1 MRCWLING
9 DDTQLLTSIFPKCV
23 KLFVVV
29 VLGEINCVGV
39 VDISCQSIAYY
50 QVGFKDTSS
59 TVCHMNVLFM
69 PCKLKE
75 NGEIL
80 AGLRVD
86 CPVVKF
92 LFFLKKK
99 IKI

>member
-1 MRCWLING
+1 
-9 DDTQLLTSIFPKCV
+9 
-23 KLFVVV
+23 
-29 VLGEINCVGV
+29 
-39 VDISCQSIAYY
+39 
-50 QVGFKDTSS
+50 
-59 TVCHMNVLFM
+59 MNVLFM

-92 LFFLKKK
+92 LFFLKKNK
-99 IKI
+99 NLIFVVMAGFGQVCDGPCCYIFESD